1 MAYDEGLAERIR
13 ELLQDHSDLQEKK
26 MFGGLCFMLAN
37 HMCCGIVGD
46 TLMARV
52 GPERYAEC
60 LENKYAREMDF
71 TGKPMRG
78 MVYVAAEGLQE
89 DDELT
94 HWLDVAIEFVSSLP
108 PGKAGK

>member
-26 MFGGLCFMLAN
+26 MFGGLCFMHAD

-46 TLMARV
+46 TLMVRV
-52 GPERYAEC
+52 GPERYEES
-60 LENKYAREMDF
+60 LENKYARELDF

-78 MVYVAAEGLQE
+78 MVYVAAEGIQE

-94 HWLDVAIEFVSSLP
+94 DWLHVSIDFVSSLP
-108 PGKAGK
+108 PGKVGK

>member
-26 MFGGLCFMLAN
+26 MFGGLCFMLAE

-46 TLMARV
+46 TLMVRV
-52 GPERYAEC
+52 GPDRYEEC
-60 LENKYAREMDF
+60 LAKKYARQMDF

-94 HWLDVAIEFVSSLP
+94 EWLNVSIEFVSSLP
-108 PGKAGK
+108 PAKVRK